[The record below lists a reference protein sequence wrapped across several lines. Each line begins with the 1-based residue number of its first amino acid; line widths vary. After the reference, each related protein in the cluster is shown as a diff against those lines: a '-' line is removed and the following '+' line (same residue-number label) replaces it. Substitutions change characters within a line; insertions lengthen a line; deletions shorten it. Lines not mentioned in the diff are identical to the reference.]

1 MKSVRLSDNLRYVSL
16 NDEVGDLGLFVV
28 HDGDRVSY
36 TLEVKNRD
44 EFVSA
49 LTTLKSIQAV

>member
-16 NDEVGDLGLFVV
+16 TDDDGDLGMFVI
-28 HDGDRVSY
+28 HEGNRISY
-36 TLEVKNRD
+36 TLEVNNRE

-49 LTTLKSIQAV
+49 LTTLKSIQSV